1 MKQWQ
6 NFGQQSLTGW
16 SNQAKTPPQTSTKL
30 AHFTSKPAEVFTM
43 FNKIYRA
50 IVIAQTRNA
59 AYQLLNN
66 ATARQLDDMGIN
78 KATFADDM
86 VAQVKAE
93 FATADKAK
101 NFPAM
106 NPSWVGV
113 YWVTHENFGS
123 RASHSK
129 TNRKNAVF
137 VVSSKCWRAI
147 CRKPST
153 PYMM

>member
-1 MKQWQ
+1 
-6 NFGQQSLTGW
+6 
-16 SNQAKTPPQTSTKL
+16 
-30 AHFTSKPAEVFTM
+30 M

-93 FATADKAK
+93 FETAGKAK
-101 NFPAM
+101 NFPVL
-106 NPSWVGV
+106 NPSWAGV
-113 YWVTHENFGS
+113 Y
-123 RASHSK
+123 
-129 TNRKNAVF
+129 
-137 VVSSKCWRAI
+137 
-147 CRKPST
+147 
-153 PYMM
+153 

>member
-1 MKQWQ
+1 
-6 NFGQQSLTGW
+6 
-16 SNQAKTPPQTSTKL
+16 
-30 AHFTSKPAEVFTM
+30 M

-93 FATADKAK
+93 FETAGKAK
-101 NFPAM
+101 NFPLM

-113 YWVTHENFGS
+113 Y
-123 RASHSK
+123 
-129 TNRKNAVF
+129 
-137 VVSSKCWRAI
+137 
-147 CRKPST
+147 
-153 PYMM
+153 

>member
-1 MKQWQ
+1 
-6 NFGQQSLTGW
+6 
-16 SNQAKTPPQTSTKL
+16 
-30 AHFTSKPAEVFTM
+30 M

-93 FATADKAK
+93 FKTADKAK
-101 NFPAM
+101 NFPVM
-106 NPSWVGV
+106 NPSWAGV
-113 YWVTHENFGS
+113 Y
-123 RASHSK
+123 
-129 TNRKNAVF
+129 
-137 VVSSKCWRAI
+137 
-147 CRKPST
+147 
-153 PYMM
+153 

>member
-1 MKQWQ
+1 
-6 NFGQQSLTGW
+6 
-16 SNQAKTPPQTSTKL
+16 
-30 AHFTSKPAEVFTM
+30 M

-50 IVIAQTRNA
+50 IVIAQTRNV

-101 NFPAM
+101 NFPVM

-113 YWVTHENFGS
+113 Y
-123 RASHSK
+123 
-129 TNRKNAVF
+129 
-137 VVSSKCWRAI
+137 
-147 CRKPST
+147 
-153 PYMM
+153 

>member
-1 MKQWQ
+1 
-6 NFGQQSLTGW
+6 
-16 SNQAKTPPQTSTKL
+16 
-30 AHFTSKPAEVFTM
+30 M

-106 NPSWVGV
+106 NPPWVGV
-113 YWVTHENFGS
+113 Y
-123 RASHSK
+123 
-129 TNRKNAVF
+129 
-137 VVSSKCWRAI
+137 
-147 CRKPST
+147 
-153 PYMM
+153 

>member
-1 MKQWQ
+1 
-6 NFGQQSLTGW
+6 
-16 SNQAKTPPQTSTKL
+16 
-30 AHFTSKPAEVFTM
+30 M

-86 VAQVKAE
+86 VEQVKAE

-101 NFPAM
+101 NFPVM
-106 NPSWVGV
+106 NPSWAGV
-113 YWVTHENFGS
+113 Y
-123 RASHSK
+123 
-129 TNRKNAVF
+129 
-137 VVSSKCWRAI
+137 
-147 CRKPST
+147 
-153 PYMM
+153 